1 MHFFGIVSITSL
13 MHGMW
18 ITLSSVVTLW
28 PSNHNAWNGE
38 CKILSSYNVN
48 KSPLVFPVLRHIH
61 PIYILSSYFFKMH
74 LVLSFHLCV
83 GFPNSLFPSG
93 SPTKTLYIF
102 VVSLICH
109 VSQNF
114 IILDLITQIIFGE
127 GCKLK
132 ILIMQFS
139 LAACYLINLRLNLE
153 HPEPVF
159 LSLLWDTKFHT
170 QVKQQAKL

>member
-1 MHFFGIVSITSL
+1 MTNPNQNMKQNMYDNILIYVLTVYAFFWHCKCNIF
-13 MHGMW
+13 
-18 ITLSSVVTLW
+18 
-28 PSNHNAWNGE
+28 NAWNGE

-102 VVSLICH
+102 VVSLIYAMCFRI
-109 VSQNF
+109 SSS
-114 IILDLITQIIFGE
+114 LI
-127 GCKLK
+127 
-132 ILIMQFS
+132 
-139 LAACYLINLRLNLE
+139 
-153 HPEPVF
+153 
-159 LSLLWDTKFHT
+159 
-170 QVKQQAKL
+170 